1 MPLTHSTGL
10 FPSSRSMQTLSAG
23 DLQKLFSSTSSGRY
37 DGRQLKED
45 DKNESLSDV
54 HRIGTRDTK
63 YHKFPLCT
71 APMLNRGACKY
82 TQEYSAMP
90 LGESQCVRVLH
101 SLCANVLSGM
111 VCYGGHAVMQCTI
124 RRMLWATC
132 LQDEWMREAKPKPT
146 VSRLFAPRPSH
157 GWRIAFADT
166 RLYKSAVIIG
176 VNA

>member
-90 LGESQCVRVLH
+90 LGESQCNNLFNESMRVPVSKYTPPCESMTLH
-101 SLCANVLSGM
+101 GESWRGFS
-111 VCYGGHAVMQCTI
+111 H
-124 RRMLWATC
+124 
-132 LQDEWMREAKPKPT
+132 EKMREAKPKPT